1 MERPREVEVENNNN
15 NPSSSASALI
25 GGGVRQQ
32 WPTIDGPLGLSES
45 DSLWYARNFFIFGFF
60 LLPLLWGVNCYLFWP
75 VLRRSTSF
83 PHLRPYIVRSA
94 IAFSVFT
101 AILGSWA
108 ITFIVG
114 GERLFGHT
122 WDELVMYNV
131 ADKYGLTGWI

>member
-1 MERPREVEVENNNN
+1 MMDVE
-15 NPSSSASALI
+15 
-25 GGGVRQQ
+25 
-32 WPTIDGPLGLSES
+32 PLPCM
-45 DSLWYARNFFIFGFF
+45 FFGFSLLFYNVGSAF
-60 LLPLLWGVNCYLFWP
+60 LKSFFDSSHYEIRYIYIICLQFCGVD
-75 VLRRSTSF
+75 
-83 PHLRPYIVRSA
+83 IVRSA